1 MKIEKLIITGLWRKS
16 IMVLVRVMS
25 KKILKYNY
33 SRSFKE
39 EKSEGE
45 SGKDHRE
52 EMEDNFSYILKVK
65 SSKLIN

>member
-1 MKIEKLIITGLWRKS
+1 
-16 IMVLVRVMS
+16 MVLVRVMS
-25 KKILKYNY
+25 KKILKYSY

-45 SGKDHRE
+45 SAKDHRE